1 MHFQSLRES
10 LEFLERNSDIE
21 TCWIIGGSSVY
32 QESMN
37 LPGCSRIYLTHIDQE
52 FDCDAFFP
60 PIDSEK
66 FVELSG
72 DIGGLDMSVQSEG
85 DITYHYKVFERK
97 VES

>member
-10 LEFLERNSDIE
+10 LEFLERNADIE

-37 LPGCSRIYLTHIDQE
+37 LPGCNKIYLTHIDQE

-72 DIGGLDMSVQSEG
+72 DIAGLDMSVQSEG

-97 VES
+97 AEP